1 MNSRLD
7 TFLRTLDVAESFDG
21 GHIGEGRLEEE
32 EEEEREFSERSPTV
46 QRGWL

>member
-7 TFLRTLDVAESFDG
+7 TFLRTLDAAEPFDG
-21 GHIGEGRLEEE
+21 GRVGEGRLEEE
-32 EEEEREFSERSPTV
+32 GEEEQEFSERSPTV